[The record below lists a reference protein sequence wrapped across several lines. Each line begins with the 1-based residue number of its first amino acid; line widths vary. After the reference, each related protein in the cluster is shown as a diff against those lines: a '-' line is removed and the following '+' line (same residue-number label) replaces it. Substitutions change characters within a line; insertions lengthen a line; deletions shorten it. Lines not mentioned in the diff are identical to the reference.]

1 MRPAMTHMSTSRS
14 SENLSTLRRMTLS
27 PPARPIAVAAKD
39 TAGTSN
45 RLKAADEV
53 AQPLFVEH
61 WLPMQPGAIRV
72 ERPAKP
78 KAD

>member
-1 MRPAMTHMSTSRS
+1 MERPHV
-14 SENLSTLRRMTLS
+14 LRPRLVPLGGML
-27 PPARPIAVAAKD
+27 AIAVAAKD
-39 TAGTSN
+39 TAGTSR